1 MHVATQRLNWN
12 IFWTRKGHSRSKE
25 QQLEP
30 AMSYSVFAIPAAR
43 SIEKISGPPMTI
55 SDRPV
60 IIKEIPPSFD
70 SVSTREFLY
79 DLRYQIAGIVRPA
92 VVLDCTRIGIFN
104 RQALQLFL
112 GCLEEAM
119 KRNGDVRLAGLH
131 PDAWGVLKIGNI
143 DRLFQ
148 SFSTVTEAINSY
160 RRPWLDRK
168 PRVTDP
174 TAGDAAAN
182 AA

>member
-1 MHVATQRLNWN
+1 MDR
-12 IFWTRKGHSRSKE
+12 
-25 QQLEP
+25 
-30 AMSYSVFAIPAAR
+30 FAIH
-43 SIEKISGPPMTI
+43 M
-55 SDRPV
+55 
-60 IIKEIPPSFD
+60 
-70 SVSTREFLY
+70 L
-79 DLRYQIAGIVRPA
+79 L
-92 VVLDCTRIGIFN
+92 C
-104 RQALQLFL
+104 
-112 GCLEEAM
+112 CLEEAM

-131 PDAWGVLKIGNI
+131 PDAWRVLKIGDI